1 MPEKNQFQNA
11 SKLLEII
18 GASWMSQ
25 AVYVAAELRL
35 ADLLADG
42 PLRVDELAKAAGCH
56 EASLGRLLRGLA
68 SLGVCVES
76 ADGRFGLAPM
86 GSLLRSD
93 ASSSL
98 RSWAILWGKN
108 QWPVWG
114 NLLHSVR
121 TGDSA
126 RKLVKGTEGY
136 EHLARDAEAAA
147 VFNRAMTEITR
158 FVASEVVRVYD
169 FSAARRIVDVGGGY
183 GELLAAVLK
192 AYPKAQGVVFDLP
205 HAIDGSQERA
215 TDAWPA
221 ERCEFVAG
229 DFFESVPPGGDAYL
243 LKSVLHN
250 WTDERSAVI
259 LRNCRRAMSRGA
271 KILLVE
277 RLAPVRM
284 EASQEAQAVA
294 RADLNMLV
302 GPGGRERTEAE
313 FGDLLGA
320 AGFGPVRIFPGA
332 MDYSVIESTAS

>member
-1 MPEKNQFQNA
+1 V
-11 SKLLEII
+11 L
-18 GASWMSQ
+18 
-25 AVYVAAELRL
+25 
-35 ADLLADG
+35 
-42 PLRVDELAKAAGCH
+42 
-56 EASLGRLLRGLA
+56 
-68 SLGVCVES
+68 
-76 ADGRFGLAPM
+76 
-86 GSLLRSD
+86 
-93 ASSSL
+93 
-98 RSWAILWGKN
+98 
-108 QWPVWG
+108 
-114 NLLHSVR
+114 
-121 TGDSA
+121 
-126 RKLVKGTEGY
+126 
-136 EHLARDAEAAA
+136 
-147 VFNRAMTEITR
+147 
-158 FVASEVVRVYD
+158 RVYD

-215 TDAWPA
+215 ADAWLA

-229 DFFESVPPGGDAYL
+229 DFFESVPPGGDAYV

-259 LRNCRRAMSRGA
+259 LRNCRRAMARGA

-284 EASQEAQAVA
+284 EASQEAQALA

-313 FGDLLGA
+313 FADLLGA